1 MSAVTR
7 DIPPP
12 AQLRSGSL
20 SLVETIGQSVANI
33 SPTLTP
39 ALNIAVVAGLAGT
52 GTWLSYLIST
62 IGLLFVAVNIG
73 SLAKRH
79 PLAGSYFVYI
89 GRTLGPLAG
98 MVAGWS
104 IIAAYLFTAIA
115 VTVSSEIFLGDMLTS
130 FGLKAMVPP
139 GWLFDLVFCAIVGVA
154 AYSDVRLSSRMGLI
168 MEGFSVLLI
177 VIITGVVIAKNGSI
191 VDHVQFSAESLKP
204 GPVMSALT
212 FSVFCFVGFES
223 AATLAKEAR
232 DPTRTVPLAITLSA
246 GIVGLFFVALSYFM
260 LLGMGD
266 DAKALGASTSPFTDL
281 TARAGLPWAAG
292 IVYFAAL
299 ISSSACALATINA
312 ASRMMFSMGRYQFL
326 PRSMG
331 MVHAKHQ
338 TPHFAVITSTVF
350 TLVVSLL
357 LLRFD
362 PLDAFGYTGTFAT
375 FGFLVIYL
383 LICVVSPIDARR
395 AGKLT
400 PTGVIVGITGVALMG
415 FVIFGSL
422 YPVPPYPYNLLPY
435 LFGAYLLI
443 GIVWFAILRARAPQA
458 LAGIQHDLEG

>member
-1 MSAVTR
+1 LSAVTR

-204 GPVMSALT
+204 GPVMSALAFAV
-212 FSVFCFVGFES
+212 FSFVGFES

-232 DPTRTVPLAITLSA
+232 DPTRTVPLAVTMSA
-246 GIVGLFFVALSYFM
+246 GIAGLFFVVIAYLM
-260 LLGMGD
+260 VLGMGD
-266 DAKALGASTSPFTDL
+266 DTKTLGSSASPFADL
-281 TARAGLPWAAG
+281 TARAGLTWAAG

-299 ISSSACALATINA
+299 ISSFACALASVNA

-326 PRSMG
+326 HRSMG

-338 TPHFAVITSTVF
+338 TPHFAVIASTVF

-357 LLRFD
+357 LLRFE

-375 FGFLVIYL
+375 FGFLVVYL

-400 PTGVIVGITGVALMG
+400 PTGIGVGVIGVALMG

>member
-1 MSAVTR
+1 
-7 DIPPP
+7 
-12 AQLRSGSL
+12 
-20 SLVETIGQSVANI
+20 
-33 SPTLTP
+33 
-39 ALNIAVVAGLAGT
+39 
-52 GTWLSYLIST
+52 
-62 IGLLFVAVNIG
+62 
-73 SLAKRH
+73 
-79 PLAGSYFVYI
+79 
-89 GRTLGPLAG
+89 
-98 MVAGWS
+98 
-104 IIAAYLFTAIA
+104 
-115 VTVSSEIFLGDMLTS
+115 
-130 FGLKAMVPP
+130 
-139 GWLFDLVFCAIVGVA
+139 
-154 AYSDVRLSSRMGLI
+154 

-204 GPVMSALT
+204 GPVMSALAFAV
-212 FSVFCFVGFES
+212 FSFVGFES

-232 DPTRTVPLAITLSA
+232 DPTRTVPLAVTMSA
-246 GIVGLFFVALSYFM
+246 GIAGLFFVVIAYLM
-260 LLGMGD
+260 VLGMGD
-266 DAKALGASTSPFTDL
+266 DTKTLGASASPFADL
-281 TARAGLPWAAG
+281 TARAGLTWAAG

-299 ISSSACALATINA
+299 ISSFACALASVNA

-326 PRSMG
+326 HRSMG

-400 PTGVIVGITGVALMG
+400 PTGIGVGVIGVALMG